1 MSKSS
6 LHGHTKI
13 ELFNAG
19 SGKLEEVVE
28 DDNTLT
34 GALAEIFQGIGNFSY
49 GSAIYQY
56 LGTNAKSAN
65 GISYSSS
72 SYSMAHWFGG
82 LLAFSQDQDESSYLM
97 NKESDI
103 VAAGVYGYLN
113 GGSNQVRGSYN
124 STESVIDLSNR
135 SLTYVYDFA
144 TNQGNGTIR
153 SVCLVP
159 RWGGFM
165 NEGLARTVT
174 GISSLPLDEFWQPV
188 YYSRGGSIGGSY
200 SDFPDRPWTPA
211 LGWLG
216 QGISYHAHN
225 WESVAPQTGGYYYMS
240 NSSYMGIGTFY
251 RVLEIDPDNNQI
263 LRAKVELSA
272 GTVYLTFERF
282 PLAGNE
288 VDVWL
293 GNGVNS
299 YSDEAEYSN
308 QIELG
313 SALYNHL
320 ASLHVSYDYELR
332 KFYVISHPYSVRG
345 SWSNS
350 RYDGSQYSHKNGIS
364 ASDSFKVWEIDVDP
378 VSTTSGDTYTVT
390 EYTIPNNTG
399 VSLVGMT
406 TFLNHGMN
414 HLEFYCYEGY
424 IYVFGPVRTQSYWTD
439 GGSYNIYKIELENPS
454 NVVQIDT
461 NVTSFAPV
469 YAMVNDAHDG
479 RMYLSFGSGTMRVL
493 NTRTNQLYAYEEL
506 NAYDYLGQ
514 QFTPIRNHTALG
526 CSSGHLIGVRPNVL
540 MTVNNI
546 TAVTKTSAQTMKIS
560 YTISG

>member
-1 MSKSS
+1 MSAK

-34 GALAEIFQGIGNFSY
+34 GALAEIFQGIGNFAN
-49 GSAIYQY
+49 GSSLYQY
-56 LGTNAKSAN
+56 LGGNTMTLD
-65 GISYSSS
+65 GIAYSSS
-72 SYSMAHWFGG
+72 NYSLAHWFGG
-82 LLAFSQDQDESSYLM
+82 MLAFSQDQDENNYLM
-97 NKESDI
+97 NRQSDI

-124 STESVIDLSNR
+124 STESVIDLANR
-135 SLTYVYDFA
+135 SLTYVYDFT

-174 GISSLPLDEFWQPV
+174 GINSLPVDEFLQPV
-188 YYSRGGSIGGSY
+188 YYNRGGSVGGSY
-200 SDFPDRPWTPA
+200 DYVIDRAWSPA

-225 WESVAPQTGGYYYMS
+225 WNSVVPQQNYYYIR

-251 RVLEIDPDNNQI
+251 RVLEIDPDNNWI

-299 YSDEAEYSN
+299 YSSEAEYSN

-313 SALYNHL
+313 NALYNHM
-320 ASLHVSYDYELR
+320 ATLHLSYDYELR
-332 KFYVISHPYSVRG
+332 KLYIVSHPLTSISIYSDRYSG
-345 SWSNS
+345 EQCSHRNGFGTSNS
-350 RYDGSQYSHKNGIS
+350 
-364 ASDSFKVWEIDVDP
+364 FTVWEIDVDP
-378 VSTTSGDTYTVT
+378 VTTTSGDTYTVT
-390 EYTIPNNTG
+390 EYTIPNNTN
-399 VSLVGMT
+399 SSIMGMAT
-406 TFLNHGMN
+406 VWNHGMN
-414 HLEFYCYEGY
+414 HLAFHCYEGY
-424 IYVFGPVRTQSYWTD
+424 IYVIGPIRTTNYWTD
-439 GGSYNIYKIELENPS
+439 GSSYNIYKIELANPS

-479 RMYLSFGSGTMRVL
+479 RMYLNFGSGATRIL

-506 NAYDYLGQ
+506 NSNDYTGY